1 MKKKDMKR
9 LRMSILTKLTALIWL
24 LSATSSEASD
34 HFRIVDVKYGLADNF
49 VRDITTDSEGYVWIS
64 TINGLSRF
72 DGYHFINF
80 QPQHWGSRSGDVVMV
95 RETADST
102 LWMLTTSEELF
113 TFSRTE
119 QTWKMDGEERLKAM
133 GVKGKRG
140 NVFYVDDRGGL
151 WVATEVGLW
160 YQNYKGKKGKEGMK
174 ARFFALPSSG
184 TRIKHIAARKGT
196 TLVITTD
203 QDIYQASANGTLK
216 LLTHHPKPE
225 TGDRDSGAMIDS
237 EMNLW
242 LFHAHKPV
250 STLWVYSLR
259 SDKWQQPEVLRKMDS
274 DAMINSLAEDNCG
287 RLWFGTSSHG
297 IIISEKGIVHRA
309 EGVVTAH
316 PSLLTNSSLSHTSTA
331 FT

>member
-151 WVATEVGLW
+151 RVATEVGLW
-160 YQNYKGKKGKEGMK
+160 YQNYKGKKGKE
-174 ARFFALPSSG
+174 
-184 TRIKHIAARKGT
+184 
-196 TLVITTD
+196 
-203 QDIYQASANGTLK
+203 
-216 LLTHHPKPE
+216 
-225 TGDRDSGAMIDS
+225 
-237 EMNLW
+237 
-242 LFHAHKPV
+242 
-250 STLWVYSLR
+250 
-259 SDKWQQPEVLRKMDS
+259 
-274 DAMINSLAEDNCG
+274 
-287 RLWFGTSSHG
+287 
-297 IIISEKGIVHRA
+297 
-309 EGVVTAH
+309 
-316 PSLLTNSSLSHTSTA
+316 
-331 FT
+331 